1 MKFNGELL
9 LAIIFAAVWGG
20 VKLLLTWLLSMIG
33 WGVVYVFMVLFAI
46 IPMYNLIQFW
56 FKNNCDDLEDLIDA
70 IDELSNEHDDNNHN
84 SRIM

>member
-1 MKFNGELL
+1 M
-9 LAIIFAAVWGG
+9 
-20 VKLLLTWLLSMIG
+20 G

-56 FKNNCDDLEDLIDA
+56 VKNDCDDLEDLIDA
-70 IDELSNEHDDNNHN
+70 IDELNNESNNDNNHN

>member
-9 LAIIFAAVWGG
+9 LAIIFAAAWGG
-20 VKLLLTWLLSMIG
+20 IKLLFTWLSSMIG

-56 FKNNCDDLEDLIDA
+56 FKNDCDDLEDLIDA

>member
-9 LAIIFAAVWGG
+9 LAIIFAAAWGG
-20 VKLLLTWLLSMIG
+20 IKLLLTWLLSTIG

-70 IDELSNEHDDNNHN
+70 IDELSNEHDDNDHN